1 MMYDT
6 KTYPLDYILNVQL
19 FNCSHKQCPRRTYV
33 ARGGS
38 SQMISVVANLP
49 ISHNPA
55 LSKTSRM
62 PSLALFGPFLSLLGL
77 VGVGVGARCAGL
89 HLVAAP
95 PTSDVNDG

>member
-1 MMYDT
+1 
-6 KTYPLDYILNVQL
+6 
-19 FNCSHKQCPRRTYV
+19 
-33 ARGGS
+33 
-38 SQMISVVANLP
+38 MISVVANLP

-62 PSLALFGPFLSLLGL
+62 PSLALFGPFLSPLGL